1 MNTSISHA
9 GLRAQRGERGFTLIE
24 ILVAVLIVAIVMSIA
39 VLSLSLASDDRE
51 VRKEARRLV
60 TLIQL
65 AQDDA
70 MMQGRDFGI
79 EFMTDAYRFVEFD
92 PVTAQWGE
100 PLGDDALRQWQL
112 PENYEL
118 SVFVEDRRIALAN
131 EPRRLQQE
139 DDEERRNL
147 RSERYAPH
155 LFIFS
160 SGESTPFELLIT
172 RVYDNVTVGIEGD
185 LLGNVEFI
193 PPEELDPYAR

>member
-1 MNTSISHA
+1 M
-9 GLRAQRGERGFTLIE
+9 
-24 ILVAVLIVAIVMSIA
+24 IVGIVMSVA
-39 VLSLSLASDDRE
+39 VLSLSLAGDDRE
-51 VRKEARRLV
+51 VRTEARRLV

-65 AQDDA
+65 AQDEA

-92 PVTAQWGE
+92 QASGQWGE

-118 SVFVEDRRIALAN
+118 SVFVEDKRIELRR
-131 EPRRLQQE
+131 EPRRLQQQE
-139 DDEERRNL
+139 EERRDT
-147 RSERYAPH
+147 RAEQYVPH

-172 RVYDNVTVGIEGD
+172 RVSDNVTVGIEGD

-193 PPEELDPYAR
+193 PGEELDPYAR

>member
-1 MNTSISHA
+1 
-9 GLRAQRGERGFTLIE
+9 
-24 ILVAVLIVAIVMSIA
+24 MSVA
-39 VLSLSLASDDRE
+39 VLSLTIAGDDRE

-92 PVTAQWGE
+92 AATGLWGE
-100 PLGDDALRQWQL
+100 PLGDEALRQWQL

-118 SVFVEDRRIALAN
+118 SVFVEDKRIALAN
-131 EPRRLQQE
+131 EPRRLEQE
-139 DDEERRNL
+139 EDEQRRA
-147 RSERYAPH
+147 RRAEQYAPH

-160 SGESTPFELLIT
+160 SGESTPFELLVT
-172 RVYDNVTVGIEGD
+172 RVSDNVTVGIEGD
-185 LLGNVEFI
+185 LLGNVTFI
-193 PPEELDPYAR
+193 PREEIDPYAR

>member
-1 MNTSISHA
+1 M
-9 GLRAQRGERGFTLIE
+9 
-24 ILVAVLIVAIVMSIA
+24 LIVGIVMSVA
-39 VLSLSLASDDRE
+39 VLSLTLAGDDRE

-60 TLIQL
+60 TLMQL

-92 PVTAQWGE
+92 PATGFWGE
-100 PLGDDALRQWQL
+100 PLADDALREWQL

-118 SVFVEDRRIALAN
+118 SVFVEDKRIALAR
-131 EPRRLQQE
+131 EPQRLQQD
-139 DDEERRNL
+139 DDEQRRNV
-147 RSERYAPH
+147 RSEPYVPH

-172 RVYDNVTVGIEGD
+172 RVSDNITVGIEGD

-193 PPEELDPYAR
+193 PAEELDPYAR